1 MPRQVQTINLGNP
14 SSTSERTISFS
25 WNWPAGPLINAGLR
39 DNPNAALRLDTI
51 VVSRLGSIGILTIN
65 LVRGFFVGGD
75 LSRTM
80 ERQGSVTIS
89 NPTAGTLKYTST
101 GGSAF
106 DNEPYSYSGGTQ
118 LATWITDLHGASD
131 KRVTITFDDNDFKTD
146 IQAITFEH
154 SLSQPNGQ
162 RLAYAEPYPAST
174 TLAFNARDRT
184 RSSGTLWEWN
194 TNIPQLS
201 PPFVDADATL
211 IRRLR
216 LGSDRIFLRDPDNS
230 NPGISST
237 FEDRGTLT
245 IYSPTRPDLGEVAFV
260 NPEFSGIGRYNP
272 AADSGWSEFWA
283 GFETDTANTVSLR
296 FDIPGPSV
304 LYDLGRP
311 EAIVDITKYGEPQP
325 ITFQT
330 RPGTPNVYAHT
341 APIAFNAAVGRP
353 YGYRP
358 TVGARAATAAFIT
371 GRPHG
376 FAHAE
381 FIQFNL
387 SASNPIAQVKRSVNA
402 IAMEPSAGRPAA
414 TIFGVPGSTGEGDPV
429 SESHAFGTRTLV
441 RTDANS
447 TWQWNTNLTLPEPIM
462 AATSSPIIQ
471 VHVRANQVRF
481 ITTGGSNPG
490 FSDAFNSTGR
500 LTLTRVGGSS
510 FTITGPG
517 FDHLGRTDPSGLD
530 GYATWWNEFS
540 VIGGSASQLTIT
552 WEIDGAA
559 FQPYL
564 AHELAVGKPE
574 SRTKIEGV
582 PDPIV
587 AALSTGMPDGQKRRV
602 ATIQGITF
610 AFSVGRPRGYSE
622 SVGAES
628 IALEYDSLDAV
639 ALVRRAARPITG
651 ELTAGRPY
659 PFARGAE
666 LTLNMRT
673 GMPRGYSESVG
684 AAPITFEFRTGRPHG
699 FAHAE
704 FITFDLGVGRPIARV
719 KRAARPIT
727 AEQALGRP
735 QSTLLADGTA
745 IRFEL
750 SAGRPRAEST
760 KAARPITAGL
770 SVGQPISF
778 IRRFGRPRRLR
789 IRPRVGLPAAIVFG
803 ASNPIRFDLSVT
815 NPTART
821 KVTGVPLAI
830 TNHISTDRPTAIRYS
845 VPRAITMEAQAGRP
859 RGAIPSVAAL
869 GIDLDHITGMPLGE
883 RRRVARGV
891 AIAQDLQLSLPV
903 GLVLAVGTE
912 SIVEHILSMPQSYF
926 ARRNPVRQE
935 DADAVA
941 GGVITDVRAGAIL
954 SSAAANSVKH
964 QTVIR

>member
-1 MPRQVQTINLGNP
+1 M
-14 SSTSERTISFS
+14 
-25 WNWPAGPLINAGLR
+25 
-39 DNPNAALRLDTI
+39 
-51 VVSRLGSIGILTIN
+51 
-65 LVRGFFVGGD
+65 GGD

-80 ERQGSVTIS
+80 ELQGSVTIS

-106 DNEPYSYSGGTQ
+106 DNEPYSYSGGAR
-118 LATWITDLHGASD
+118 LATWITDLHGASN
-131 KRVTITFDDNDFKTD
+131 KRVTLTFDDNDFKTD
-146 IQAITFEH
+146 IQPVTFEH

-174 TLAFNARDRT
+174 TLAFGARNRT

-216 LGSDRIFLRDPDNS
+216 LGSDRIFIRDPDNS
-230 NPGISST
+230 NPGISSI

-245 IYSPTRPDLGEVAFV
+245 IWSPTRLDLGEVSFV
-260 NPEFSGIGRYNP
+260 NPNFTGAGRYDP
-272 AADSGWSEFWA
+272 ADDSGWSEFWA

-296 FDIPGPSV
+296 FDIPGTAIRFS
-304 LYDLGRP
+304 LGRP
-311 EAIVDITKYGEPQP
+311 EAIVDATKYGEPQP
-325 ITFQT
+325 ITFQPRT
-330 RPGTPNVYAHT
+330 GTPSVYAHT
-341 APIAFNAAVGRP
+341 APIAFNGVVGRP

-358 TVGARAATAAFIT
+358 TVGARAATVAFVT
-371 GRPHG
+371 GRPNG

-387 SASNPIAQVKRSVNA
+387 AAGKPIAQVKRPVNA
-402 IAMEPSAGRPAA
+402 IALEHSADKPAA
-414 TIFGVPGSTGEGDPV
+414 TIFGVPGSTGDGDPV

-481 ITTGGSNPG
+481 IATGGSNPG

-552 WEIDGAA
+552 WEVDGEA

-564 AHELAVGKPE
+564 SHDLSVGRPVG
-574 SRTKIEGV
+574 RTKIEGV
-582 PDPIV
+582 PLAIS
-587 AALSTGMPDGQKRRV
+587 AGHSTGMPDGQKRRV
-602 ATIQGITF
+602 ATARDITF
-610 AFSVGRPRGYSE
+610 AFSAGRPRGYSE
-622 SVGAES
+622 SVGAVA
-628 IALEYDSLDAV
+628 IALEYDSLDVV

-651 ELTAGRPY
+651 ELTAGRPE
-659 PFARGAE
+659 PFASGAE
-666 LTLNMRT
+666 LSFSMRT

-684 AAPITFEFRTGRPHG
+684 SAPITLQHGLSRPHA

-704 FITFDLGVGRPIARV
+704 FISLDHGIGRPLAQV
-719 KRAARPIT
+719 KRAALPIT
-727 AEQALGRP
+727 AEQSLGRP
-735 QSTLLADGTA
+735 QRTVFANGTA
-745 IRFEL
+745 IRFQL
-750 SAGRPRAEST
+750 SVDHPRAEST
-760 KAARPITAGL
+760 KSARPITAGF
-770 SVGQPISF
+770 SVGMPISF
-778 IRRFGRPRRLR
+778 IRRFGQPRRIRLR
-789 IRPRVGLPAAIVFG
+789 NPIGRPAAILFG
-803 ASNPIRFDLSVT
+803 NAGQIRVDLSVT
-815 NPTART
+815 KPVART
-821 KVTGVPLAI
+821 KITGVPISI
-830 TNHISTDRPTAIRYS
+830 TFHPVTGLPSAVRY
-845 VPRAITMEAQAGRP
+845 VLTHPITIESQVTRP
-859 RGAIPSVAAL
+859 RGYRPTVATQ
-869 GIDLDHITGMPLGE
+869 GIRFDYVASMPIGE
-883 RRRVARGV
+883 RKRIARAQ
-891 AIAQDLQLSLPV
+891 AIAQDLLLGMPLGFVPAIAQERIIEYL
-903 GLVLAVGTE
+903 
-912 SIVEHILSMPQSYF
+912 LSMPQSYF
-926 ARRNPVRQE
+926 ARRNPTRQE

-941 GGVITDVRAGAIL
+941 GGVISSVRAGSVR
-954 SSAAANSVKH
+954 SSVTVNPIKH
-964 QTVIR
+964 QIVVR